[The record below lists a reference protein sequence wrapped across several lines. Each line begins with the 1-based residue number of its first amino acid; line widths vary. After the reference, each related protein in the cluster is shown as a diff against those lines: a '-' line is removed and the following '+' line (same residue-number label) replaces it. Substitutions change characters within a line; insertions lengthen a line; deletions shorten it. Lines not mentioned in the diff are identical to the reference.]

1 MTRIV
6 GSITNYVGASFGAYF
21 ILCIV
26 LTQILV
32 GAPGTD
38 VAEWTALV
46 AMAILLASIA
56 CSLCHRFQKLSLGGY
71 LLTGI
76 LGLSFFLAI
85 AHCVAPYIPALL
97 ETETAWHELPMAA
110 RLALL
115 IWFALAP
122 WAFATATREAFD

>member
-6 GSITNYVGASFGAYF
+6 GSITNYVGASVGAYF
-21 ILCIV
+21 LLCIV

-32 GAPGTD
+32 GALGES
-38 VAEWTALV
+38 VAEWTGLA

-85 AHCVAPYIPALL
+85 VHWLAPFVPALL
-97 ETETAWHELPMAA
+97 ETETAWHELPTAA
-110 RLALL
+110 RLGILV
-115 IWFALAP
+115 WFALAP